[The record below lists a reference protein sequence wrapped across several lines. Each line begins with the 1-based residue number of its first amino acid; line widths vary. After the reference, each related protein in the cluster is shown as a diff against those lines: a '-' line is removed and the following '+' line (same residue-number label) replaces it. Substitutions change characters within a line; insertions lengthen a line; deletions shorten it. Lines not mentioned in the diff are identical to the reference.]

1 MSQALT
7 LLPRSGRANAT
18 SKKRPSSG
26 LSWDYQVG
34 AGDVGAPRV
43 AAVLSRIPPRL
54 RRGHVRRPSLRF
66 VTFFKMSG
74 DTPGP
79 TGRVAA
85 WPLPALRHPLVP
97 RLGVGSAPDT
107 RPLGWF
113 PPSPS
118 KLGASSAPAR
128 RWRCCPWNAATPSRP
143 PLGPLFQLGQDPQGA
158 RRKGFGLWGPQE
170 SELLRGQRVRVPH
183 PTARAGVSTGLG
195 AAGPFSRRG
204 LGLPRW
210 GSFLPLVSE
219 LLCSEGAR
227 VRARGGGAVTSL
239 ARVPHSAPAPQAPR
253 PLVRI
258 MSKTSS

>member
-1 MSQALT
+1 MP
-7 LLPRSGRANAT
+7 LPRRDPALVFPGTTRWGRETWGRQGFA
-18 SKKRPSSG
+18 S
-26 LSWDYQVG
+26 
-34 AGDVGAPRV
+34 
-43 AAVLSRIPPRL
+43 VLSRIPPRL

-128 RWRCCPWNAATPSRP
+128 RWRCCPWNAATPFRP

-158 RRKGFGLWGPQE
+158 RRDGIWP
-170 SELLRGQRVRVPH
+170 
-183 PTARAGVSTGLG
+183 LG
-195 AAGPFSRRG
+195 AAGVRALAGPAGQSTPSYRPSRG
-204 LGLPRW
+204 VHGAGGCW
-210 GSFLPLVSE
+210 SFLSE
-219 LLCSEGAR
+219 RPG
-227 VRARGGGAVTSL
+227 VTKVGFPS
-239 ARVPHSAPAPQAPR
+239 PAGF
-253 PLVRI
+253 
-258 MSKTSS
+258 